1 MSQANGHARW
11 QTAWLQAAQR
21 RGALACLL
29 WPLSLAYRGL
39 IAFRRGMYA
48 RGWLASHKLE
58 VPVIVVGNVVVGG
71 AGKTP
76 ATLALVTHLQARGW
90 RPGVISRGHGRHGDG
105 LVHVEPDTAAAHA
118 GDEPL
123 LIRQRTGAPVC
134 VAHRR
139 VDAARA
145 LLKAHPEVDLLVCDD
160 GMQHLALRRDLTVA
174 VFDDRGV
181 GNGWLLPAGLL
192 REPWPLARGTPG
204 RPDLLLRQGRT
215 GAAGSSLPALAGVPA
230 FNATRQL
237 AASAIAPDGEQRPLE
252 QLRQQPMTAVAGIAR
267 PDVFFEML
275 RERGLALAECVILP
289 DHAQDQDYADLVRTA
304 RHPLICTEKDAVK
317 LFPMLKAQGSPQ
329 AWAVPLELAP
339 DPAFFEAVDARLP
352 RLSSRHGHQTA

>member
-1 MSQANGHARW
+1 MSQAKGHARW
-11 QTAWLQAAQR
+11 QTIWLQAAQR
-21 RGALACLL
+21 RGAWACLL
-29 WPLSLAYRGL
+29 WPLSLFYRAL

-48 RGWLASHKLE
+48 RGWLASHQLD

-76 ATLALVTHLQARGW
+76 ATLALVSHLQARGW
-90 RPGVISRGHGRHGDG
+90 RPGVISRGHGRLGDD

-134 VAHRR
+134 VARRR
-139 VDAARA
+139 VEAARA
-145 LLKAHPEVDLLVCDD
+145 LLKVHPEVNLLVCDD

-192 REPWPLARGTPG
+192 REPWPLASGAPG
-204 RPDLLLRQGRT
+204 RPDLVLRQSRAGLASLDLPPLP
-215 GAAGSSLPALAGVPA
+215 GAPI
-230 FNATRQL
+230 FNAARQL
-237 AASAIAPDGEQRPLE
+237 AASAVGSDGKSCTLDRLQ
-252 QLRQQPMTAVAGIAR
+252 QQPLTAVAGIAR
-267 PDVFFEML
+267 PDVFFDML
-275 RERGLALAECVILP
+275 RERGLILAQCVVLP
-289 DHAQDQDYADLVRTA
+289 DHAGDSDYADVIRTA

-317 LFPMLKAQGSPQ
+317 LFPMLKALGSPQ
-329 AWAVPLELAP
+329 AWAAPLELVP